1 MVLSTWRQPQV
12 LRRMAWVLASL
23 PLVGLVAKALA
34 IELGA
39 NPVET
44 LEHETGSWALILLLC
59 SLAVTPVRHL
69 TGWGFIAPLR
79 RTLGLFGFA
88 YAALHVLIYAVLDRS
103 LLWSELLADLVK
115 RPYVMLGMAAFVLLL
130 VLACT
135 STKTMVKRLGAG
147 RWKAVHRAVYLA
159 VPLAVLHFTWLK
171 LDKNLLARPLGYA
184 AVLGVLLGLRLWWL
198 KRPAR
203 GAAGLQSSRAGE

>member
-1 MVLSTWRQPQV
+1 MVLNQWRQPQT
-12 LRRMAWVLASL
+12 LRRLVWVLVSL
-23 PLVGLVAKALA
+23 PLAWLMAKALA

-44 LEHETGSWALILLLC
+44 LEHETGSWALILLLA
-59 SLAVTPVRHL
+59 SLAVTPLRQW
-69 TGWGFIAPLR
+69 TGWGFVAPLR

-115 RPYVMLGMAAFVLLL
+115 RPYVMLGMAAFTLLL

-135 STKTMVKRLGAG
+135 SPRRVVKRLGAA
-147 RWKAVHRAVYLA
+147 RWKVLHRAVYLA

-171 LDKNLLARPLGYA
+171 MDKNLLARPLSYA

-203 GAAGLQSSRAGE
+203 GAAGLQSSPAGE